1 MALKNVESR
10 LERLFDRTF
19 AKGLRS
25 HVQPIEIAQRIAR
38 ELDLAARIGPSS
50 TVAPNDIR
58 VFLSAED
65 TPRFQGFEQS
75 TIDEL
80 AASVRD
86 HALQESYDFV
96 GPVAVQIFEDTSLT
110 MGQLGIRVNFVSGRP
125 QPKLVSL
132 TGGQYNLSER
142 PQVIGRTAECDI
154 MVADPNVSRR
164 HAEIWSTP
172 DGVGLRDLG
181 STNGTLVNGR
191 RIETVLVTPHDEI
204 SFGSQ
209 VFRIELA

>member
-50 TVAPNDIR
+50 TVVPNDVRI
-58 VFLSAED
+58 FLSAED
-65 TPRFQGFEQS
+65 TPRFEGFEQT

-80 AASVRD
+80 SASVRE
-86 HALQESYDFV
+86 HALQEGYDFV
-96 GPVAVQIFEDTSLT
+96 GPVAVQIFEDANLA
-110 MGQLGIRVNFVSGRP
+110 MGQVGIRVNFVSGRP

-132 TGGQYNLSER
+132 SGGQHTLTER
-142 PQVIGRTAECDI
+142 PQTIGRTAECDI

-164 HAEIWSTP
+164 HAEIWVTP
-172 DGVGLRDLG
+172 DGVALRDLG
-181 STNGTLVNGR
+181 STNGTIVNGR
-191 RIETVLVTPHDEI
+191 RIESVLVSPHDEI
-204 SFGSQ
+204 ALGSQ